1 MHVTFRQLAIFN
13 AVAEKLSFTGAANM
27 LHLTQPAVS
36 LQIKRLEETV
46 GLPLFEQLGKR
57 IYLTT
62 AGEEL
67 LHYSRNIFRE
77 LDEASEIFAQ
87 MQDISRGTLNVSV
100 ATTASSFATRTI
112 STFLK
117 KYPAATVK
125 LEVTNR
131 GTLIRQLE
139 NNEKDIVIMGKPP
152 EHMDLVGE
160 AFVRNPLVVIAPPDH
175 PLAGKKNIS
184 IIDLQSEPFVVREP
198 ASGTRAA
205 LERLFEQCRITP
217 IIQVEIADN
226 EAIKEA
232 VAAGLGLSVV
242 SQHTLAL
249 DLAAKRLV
257 ILDVEYFPIARN
269 WYLVYR
275 RGKRLSPIAM
285 AFKALV
291 FEQAPEMART
301 LQY

>member
-13 AVAEKLSFTGAANM
+13 AVAEKLSFTEAANT

-36 LQIKRLEETV
+36 VQIKRLEDSV

-57 IYLTT
+57 IYLTG

-67 LHYSRNIFRE
+67 LHYSRNIFHE
-77 LDEASEIFAQ
+77 LDEAGEMFAQ

-100 ATTASSFATRTI
+100 ATTASSFATRMI
-112 STFLK
+112 SAFLK
-117 KYPAATVK
+117 QYPAATVR
-125 LEVTNR
+125 LDVTNR

-152 EHMDLVGE
+152 ETMDLVGE
-160 AFVRNPLVVIAPPDH
+160 AFMDNPLVVIASPDH
-175 PLAGKKNIS
+175 PLAGQMAIG
-184 IIDLQSEPFVVREP
+184 IQTLQREPFVVREP

-205 LERLFEQCRITP
+205 LEKLFSRCQISP
-217 IIQVEIADN
+217 AIQVEIADT

-242 SQHTLAL
+242 SRHTLEL
-249 DLAAKRLV
+249 DLQAGRLV
-257 ILDVEYFPIARN
+257 ILDVEHFPIARH
-269 WYLVYR
+269 WYLAYR
-275 RGKRLSPIAM
+275 RGKRLSPIAL

-291 FEQAPEMART
+291 FEQAPTMAAA
-301 LQY
+301 LSP

>member
-13 AVAEKLSFTGAANM
+13 VVAEKLSFTEAANT

-36 LQIKRLEETV
+36 VQIKRLEDSV
-46 GLPLFEQLGKR
+46 GLPLFEQLGKK
-57 IYLTT
+57 IFLTA
-62 AGEEL
+62 AGKEL

-77 LDEASEIFAQ
+77 LDEAGDMFSQ
-87 MQDISRGTLNVSV
+87 MQDISRGTLSVSV
-100 ATTASSFATRTI
+100 ATTASSFATRMV
-112 STFLK
+112 SAFLK
-117 KYPAATVK
+117 RYPEATVK
-125 LEVTNR
+125 LDVTNR

-160 AFVRNPLVVIAPPDH
+160 AFMKNPLVVIAPPDH
-175 PLAGKKNIS
+175 PLAGKKQIS
-184 IIDLQSEPFVVREP
+184 ISTLQYEPFVVREP

-205 LERLFEQCRITP
+205 MERLFGWCRISP
-217 IIQVEIADN
+217 AIHVEIADN

-242 SQHTLAL
+242 SRHTLEL
-249 DLAAKRLV
+249 DLQAGRV
-257 ILDVEYFPIARN
+257 VTLDVEHFPIARN
-269 WYLVYR
+269 WYLAYR
-275 RGKRLSPIAM
+275 RGKRLSPIAL

-291 FEQAPEMART
+291 FEQAPRLAK
-301 LQY
+301 LLSS